1 MSAGTDMSA
10 KDADTTL
17 DNAAHGGCPA
27 TTCYALHFG
36 DCADGAPFKADAIV
50 TDPPYQ
56 IGKAWGRKSHGKR
69 GKSPLWGV
77 DPEWDKLHPLVMNLP
92 AMASKCII
100 WGGNNYPLPA
110 APHWFVWDKLQENRG
125 ADCELAWTAGT
136 AAHKVF
142 RMSRIDAYHNK
153 AEGLKKTHPTQKPL
167 PLMVWCL
174 QQLKLPPGAMVCD
187 PFMGSGT
194 TGVACARL
202 GLSFTGWEQD
212 ATHYARAKERIE
224 AEYFL
229 HNKLLGNP

>member
-1 MSAGTDMSA
+1 MAGLRGREAWKVSPLAERMSAGTDMSE

-27 TTCYALHFG
+27 KTCYALHFG

-56 IGKAWGRKSHGKR
+56 IGKAWKRAFHGRR
-69 GKSPLWGV
+69 GKSPLWG
-77 DPEWDKLHPLVMNLP
+77 DEQAWDKLHPLVPALP
-92 AMASKCII
+92 TMADKVVI
-100 WGGNNYPLPA
+100 WGGNFYP
-110 APHWFVWDKLQENRG
+110 
-125 ADCELAWTAGT
+125 
-136 AAHKVF
+136 
-142 RMSRIDAYHNK
+142 
-153 AEGLKKTHPTQKPL
+153 
-167 PLMVWCL
+167 
-174 QQLKLPPGAMVCD
+174 LPPGAMVCD

-224 AEYFL
+224 AEYSK
-229 HNKLLGNP
+229 HNKAFTATSGE

>member
-1 MSAGTDMSA
+1 MTDRTSA
-10 KDADTTL
+10 
-17 DNAAHGGCPA
+17 P
-27 TTCYALHFG
+27 CYALHFG
-36 DCADGAPFKADAIV
+36 DCAAGSPFTADAIV

-56 IGKAWGRKSHGKR
+56 IGKAWKRAFHGRR
-69 GKSPLWGV
+69 GKSPLWG
-77 DPEWDKLHPLVMNLP
+77 DEQAWDELHPLVPALP
-92 AMASKCII
+92 TMADKVVI
-100 WGGNNYPLPA
+100 WGGNFYPLP
-110 APHWFVWDKLQENRG
+110 PSRCWMVWDKLQENRG
-125 ADCELAWTAGT
+125 ADCELAWVQADI
-136 AAHKVF
+136 APKVF

-224 AEYFL
+224 AEYSQ
-229 HNKLLGNP
+229 HNAGDLARTPAPQDSDS